1 MSQPLGDIAVTGPL
15 ILGALLAYLI
25 GSIPWGLILTRR
37 AGLGDIREIGSG
49 NIGATNVLRTG
60 NKRVAALTL
69 LLDAI
74 KGALVV
80 LIARRF
86 GPEMTAACAI
96 AVVVGHV
103 FPVWLRFNG
112 GKGVATTAGVLL
124 AYAWP
129 VGLAVV
135 GTWFVVAVVTRYSS
149 LAALTAAVLAPL
161 YAWLL
166 SGRDLM
172 TAAILIIVLLVVLR
186 HRGNIERLIRGEE
199 TRIRW
204 SRASR

>member
-1 MSQPLGDIAVTGPL
+1 MSQPPGDIAVTGPL

-37 AGLGDIREIGSG
+37 AGLGDIRKVGSG

-86 GPEMTAACAI
+86 GPEMTAVCAI
-96 AVVVGHV
+96 AVVVGHI

>member
-1 MSQPLGDIAVTGPL
+1 MSQPPGDIAVTGPL
-15 ILGALLAYLI
+15 IFGALLAYLI

-60 NKRVAALTL
+60 NKRIAALTL
-69 LLDAI
+69 LLDAV

-129 VGLAVV
+129 VGLAVL
-135 GTWFVVAVVTRYSS
+135 GTWLVVALVTRYSS
-149 LAALTAAVLAPL
+149 VAALTAAVLAPL

-166 SGRDLM
+166 SGQDLM
-172 TAAILIIVLLVVLR
+172 TAATLIIVLLVVLR
-186 HRGNIERLIRGEE
+186 HRGNIERLLRGEE

>member
-1 MSQPLGDIAVTGPL
+1 MPQPLGDFAMTGPL
-15 ILGALLAYLI
+15 ILGALLAYLV

-37 AGLGDIREIGSG
+37 AGLGDIRKIGSG

-60 NKRVAALTL
+60 NKRIAALTL
-69 LLDAI
+69 LLDAV

-103 FPVWLRFNG
+103 FPVWLRFHG

-129 VGLAVV
+129 VGLAVL
-135 GTWFVVAVVTRYSS
+135 GTWLAVALVTRYSS
-149 LAALTAAVLAPL
+149 VAALTAAVLAPL

-166 SGRDLM
+166 NGRDLM
-172 TAAILIIVLLVVLR
+172 TAATLIIVLLVVLR
-186 HRGNIERLIRGEE
+186 HRGNIERLLRGEE

>member
-1 MSQPLGDIAVTGPL
+1 
-15 ILGALLAYLI
+15 
-25 GSIPWGLILTRR
+25 
-37 AGLGDIREIGSG
+37 
-49 NIGATNVLRTG
+49 
-60 NKRVAALTL
+60 
-69 LLDAI
+69 
-74 KGALVV
+74 
-80 LIARRF
+80 
-86 GPEMTAACAI
+86 
-96 AVVVGHV
+96 AVVVGHI

-112 GKGVATTAGVLL
+112 GKGVATTAAVLL

-166 SGRDLM
+166 RGRDLM

>member
-135 GTWFVVAVVTRYSS
+135 GTWLAVA
-149 LAALTAAVLAPL
+149 
-161 YAWLL
+161 
-166 SGRDLM
+166 
-172 TAAILIIVLLVVLR
+172 
-186 HRGNIERLIRGEE
+186 
-199 TRIRW
+199 
-204 SRASR
+204 

>member
-1 MSQPLGDIAVTGPL
+1 MPQPPGNFAMTGPL

-60 NKRVAALTL
+60 NKRIAALTL
-69 LLDAI
+69 LLDAV

-80 LIARRF
+80 LIARSF

-129 VGLAVV
+129 VGLAVL
-135 GTWFVVAVVTRYSS
+135 GTWLAVVLVTRYSS
-149 LAALTAAVLAPL
+149 VAALTAAVLAPV

-166 SGRDLM
+166 NGRDLM
-172 TAAILIIVLLVVLR
+172 TATILLIVLLVVLR

>member
-135 GTWFVVAVVTRYSS
+135 GTWFVVALVTRYSS

-166 SGRDLM
+166 NGRDLM
-172 TAAILIIVLLVVLR
+172 TAATLIIVLLVVLR